1 MTKEQAIE
9 IYNKSIKSGES
20 VVLKDLKDLYF
31 IIISDNG
38 EYIITSRPYKEYV
51 HADSYLVCINYIIN
65 HS

>member
-1 MTKEQAIE
+1 MTKGQAIE
-9 IYNKSIKSGES
+9 IYNKSIENGES
-20 VVLKDLKDLYF
+20 VKLKDLKDLYF

-51 HADSYLVCINYIIN
+51 RADSYLGCIHYIII